1 VTDSSGGSPT
11 TGRAMTGV
19 VDLRDAFRMVGSAW
33 EAAHRRGG
41 ELGRWLGHG
50 QDFKKL
56 RITNAIFIGG
66 EMT

>member
-1 VTDSSGGSPT
+1 M
-11 TGRAMTGV
+11 GRAMTGV

-33 EAAHRRGG
+33 EAALRRGS

-56 RITNAIFIGG
+56 RITDAIFIGG
-66 EMT
+66 K